1 MEVQNHQHTGTAEAW
16 GSLPV
21 EGKLSRYNR
30 QMMLAEIGEE
40 GQARLARARVL
51 IVGVGGLGSPAALY
65 LAGAGVGH
73 IGLVDSDL
81 VSCDNL
87 HRQVLYTEEDVQQP
101 KALCAAR
108 RLRALNNDVD
118 VTAHVARLEPENA
131 RRLIEAYDI
140 VLDGCDNYETRYLM
154 DEVCAELRRPY
165 IYGAITPWTGQVSVF
180 TYQEGSFRYRD
191 LYPPSKIPD
200 VPASKAVL
208 GTVPGLV
215 SMVQATEVL
224 KLVCQAGS
232 ALIGRLWTIDLR
244 TMQTD
249 VFSLG

>member
-40 GQARLARARVL
+40 GQVRLARARVL

-180 TYQEGSFRYRD
+180 TYQVNQHHTKQKDGCRHYCILPGQGCPYLHS
-191 LYPPSKIPD
+191 
-200 VPASKAVL
+200 ASVRMNP
-208 GTVPGLV
+208 TPGLV
-215 SMVQATEVL
+215 WISF
-224 KLVCQAGS
+224 GS
-232 ALIGRLWTIDLR
+232 K
-244 TMQTD
+244 
-249 VFSLG
+249 SLSIFFRR